1 MRALSASI
9 FLVCSLLVV
18 SPAHSEEQ
26 DLRNNIQYNTDGA
39 VVLPE
44 DFRHWIHLGSSIGL
58 TYADVGFFHSS
69 PGLFKN
75 VYMHPAAFA
84 HYDRTGEF
92 AEGTMFIATIY
103 SPASEE
109 SIAKGGYFQK
119 EHLATEIALKDS
131 ARFSRSWAY
140 YSLGKNQR
148 SAQAMPQSSS
158 CNDCHSK
165 HAQQDNVFVQFYPVL
180 QAMAEGD

>member
-1 MRALSASI
+1 MKALSVSI
-9 FLVCSLLVV
+9 FLACALLMT
-18 SPAHSEEQ
+18 SPVHSEEQ
-26 DLRNNIQYNTDGA
+26 DLRDNIRYSADGT
-39 VVLPE
+39 VSLPE

-109 SIAKGGYFQK
+109 SIAKGGFFQK
-119 EHLATEIALKDS
+119 KHLATEIALKDS

-180 QAMAEGD
+180 QAMHKHD